1 MHHRTWGVGLG
12 AVCAVV
18 VAGLLVTSAA
28 AAPLVSSTFN
38 RTAEGWLVAG
48 DSTSATPTHVAT
60 GGNPGG
66 YISAEDSVAGGVTYW
81 VAPAKFRG
89 DQGGAYGGLLTF
101 SLRQDNASNQF
112 DAEDVIIEGDGLTA
126 RTQQRCQSGGR
137 PELDDLPGPAPPG
150 AVHEVRRTGDGTRPA
165 ERPRVDHRSAHPRR
179 IRDGSGYRRP
189 RQRPPAAAR
198 GLSRFQSTRAMP
210 ASAQPASSRSSPNA
224 DAGPSAP
231 VASIPCSSAEVAPQA
246 STRPVNV

>member
-1 MHHRTWGVGLG
+1 M
-12 AVCAVV
+12 
-18 VAGLLVTSAA
+18 
-28 AAPLVSSTFN
+28 
-38 RTAEGWLVAG
+38 
-48 DSTSATPTHVAT
+48 
-60 GGNPGG
+60 
-66 YISAEDSVAGGVTYW
+66 AGGVTYW

-112 DAEDVIIEGDGLTA
+112 DADDVIIAGDGLTLVHNNA
-126 RTQQRCQSGGR
+126 ANPGGR
-137 PELDDLPGPAPPG
+137 PELDD
-150 AVHEVRRTGDGTRPA
+150 RTGSGCDPPSSRRAAVGRRPGISGA
-165 ERPRVDHRSAHPRR
+165 CSGSITDLR
-179 IRDGSGYRRP
+179 IRAEYVSGAGYRRP
-189 RQRPPAAAR
+189 GQRPPAAAR